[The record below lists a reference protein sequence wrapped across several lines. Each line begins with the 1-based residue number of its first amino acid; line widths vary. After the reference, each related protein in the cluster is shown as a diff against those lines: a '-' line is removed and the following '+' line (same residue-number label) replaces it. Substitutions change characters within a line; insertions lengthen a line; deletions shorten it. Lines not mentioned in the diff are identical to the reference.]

1 MKPDTRLICDRQIY
15 HKPFTSLSSTS
26 KIRNTTGYTIIEVL
40 SVVTLI
46 SLFSAI
52 AVPAWN
58 GFVGRQ
64 QLRAGANRVYWAM
77 RTAQSE
83 AKRQKIAVQ
92 ASFREQ
98 DNQVQWAVHRPN
110 IPPND
115 LSDAAWESL
124 PVGVLIDD
132 QTQEPQEE
140 DNDQDEKFGDETT
153 LIRVDPKDNKVR
165 NSGTVYRALFNYKG
179 CPVYKPTDECTQTS
193 LRAKGRLGLKHKNL
207 KNAKR
212 CVIVSTLIGVV
223 RTGQEQS
230 KKESGTNRYCY

>member
-1 MKPDTRLICDRQIY
+1 MKPDTRLKCDRYIS
-15 HKPFTSLSSTS
+15 HKPFTSLASSS
-26 KIRNTTGYTIIEVL
+26 KIRYTTGYTIIEVL

-92 ASFREQ
+92 ASFREN
-98 DNQVQWAVHRPN
+98 DNQVQWAVHLAT
-110 IPPND
+110 IPPD
-115 LSDAAWESL
+115 KLSDSAWESL
-124 PVGVLIDD
+124 PSGVLIDD
-132 QTQEPQEE
+132 KVK
-140 DNDQDEKFGDETT
+140 NDKGKLETT
-153 LIRVDPKDNKVR
+153 LIKVDPVDNSVR
-165 NSGTVYRALFNYKG
+165 NAGTVYRALFNYKG
-179 CPVYKPTDECTQTS
+179 CPIYESTDECTQVHP
-193 LRAKGRLGLKHKNL
+193 RARGRLGLKHKNL
-207 KNAKR
+207 ENAKR

-223 RTGQEQS
+223 RIGQEHTKPQ
-230 KKESGTNRYCY
+230 NDLYCY

>member
-1 MKPDTRLICDRQIY
+1 MKPDTRSICDRQIY
-15 HKPFTSLSSTS
+15 RKPFTSLASSS
-26 KIRNTTGYTIIEVL
+26 KIRYTTGYTIIEVML
-40 SVVTLI
+40 VVTLI
-46 SLFSAI
+46 GVFSGI

-92 ASFREQ
+92 ASFREK
-98 DNQVQWAVHRPN
+98 DNRVQFTVHRPN

-132 QTQEPQEE
+132 KVK
-140 DNDQDEKFGDETT
+140 NDKGRLETT
-153 LIRVDPKDNKVR
+153 LIKVDPIDNSVR

-179 CPVYKPTDECTQTS
+179 CPIYESTDECTQVHP
-193 LRAKGRLGLKHKNL
+193 RAKGRLGLKHKNL

-223 RTGQEQS
+223 RIGQDHTKPQ
-230 KKESGTNRYCY
+230 NDLYCY

>member
-1 MKPDTRLICDRQIY
+1 MKPNTRSHFDRQIY
-15 HKPFTSLSSTS
+15 HKPFTSLASSS
-26 KIRNTTGYTIIEVL
+26 KIKNTSGYTIIEVML
-40 SVVTLI
+40 VVTLI
-46 SLFSAI
+46 GIFSAI

-92 ASFREQ
+92 ASFREK
-98 DNQVQWAVHRPN
+98 DNRVQFTVHQPN
-110 IPPND
+110 ILPINI
-115 LSDAAWESL
+115 SDSAWESL
-124 PVGVLIDD
+124 PVGVQVDKG
-132 QTQEPQEE
+132 E
-140 DNDQDEKFGDETT
+140 DETT
-153 LIRVDPKDNKVR
+153 LRKVNPDT
-165 NSGTVYRALFNYKG
+165 NSVTTAETNYYRALFNYKG
-179 CPVYKPTDECTQTS
+179 CPVYNPTDECTQTS
-193 LRAKGRLGLKHKNL
+193 LQAKGRLGLKHKNL
-207 KNAKR
+207 ENAKR